1 MFVTEIRNIPYF
13 DGHCDTIYE
22 CMGKGRSLREN
33 SGHVDLVRGQRYG
46 RRAQFFALFD
56 NVRELPEGTAWTK
69 LCQMHDWFCA
79 QAAENADV
87 MALCRTGAEVDAAA
101 AQHKTAALLSIEG
114 ADLLTATWRIWRR
127 RASWACGLLNPA
139 ETNRCHV
146 RLLRAG
152 AERGLSAR
160 GVESVARME
169 ELGIHTDVSHI
180 SDAGF
185 WDVLRRAKRACDGVP
200 PIPGA
205 GGVPPPAE
213 STDDMFR
220 AIRDTGGVV
229 GINLYADFVGGD
241 SMEQLIAH
249 IERSLSL
256 DGEKTVALGGDLDGC
271 EALAGSVGVHDV
283 SEAYQ
288 ALEERGHC
296 DAAGGYFLE
305 QLATHTGAKLH
316 CSDATK
322 RQNAWHQIYS
332 SGICTRRWAA
342 TSPWTYSATDGRIMW
357 RRSALASLR

>member
-1 MFVTEIRNIPYF
+1 MVVTEIRNIPYF

-22 CMGKGRSLREN
+22 CMGRGRSLREN
-33 SGHVDLVRGQRYG
+33 SGHVDLMRGQRYG

-114 ADLLTATWRIWRR
+114 ADLLDCDMAHLETA
-127 RASWACGLLNPA
+127 ASWGVRLLNPVWNNA
-139 ETNRCHV
+139 NALCGSCAQEP
-146 RLLRAG
+146 
-152 AERGLSAR
+152 ERGLSAR
-160 GVESVARME
+160 GVEFVARME

-185 WDVLRRAKRACDGVP
+185 WDVLRRAKRPVVASHSNARAICP
-200 PIPGA
+200 HRRNL
-205 GGVPPPAE
+205 
-213 STDDMFR
+213 TDDMFR

-249 IERSLSL
+249 IERFLSL

-271 EALAGSVGVHDV
+271 EALAAGFSDV
-283 SEAYQ
+283 QDVAKLYQ
-288 ALEERGHC
+288 ALEERG
-296 DAAGGYFLE
+296 YPQTLLE
-305 QLATHTGAKLH
+305 
-316 CSDATK
+316 DIFW
-322 RQNAWHQIYS
+322 NN
-332 SGICTRRWAA
+332 
-342 TSPWTYSATDGRIMW
+342 W
-357 RRSALASLR
+357 RRIL

>member
-33 SGHVDLVRGQRYG
+33 SGHVDLMRGQRYG

-114 ADLLTATWRIWRR
+114 ADLLDCDMAHLETA
-127 RASWACGLLNPA
+127 ASWGVRLLNPVWNNA
-139 ETNRCHV
+139 NALCGTCAQEP
-146 RLLRAG
+146 
-152 AERGLSAR
+152 ERGLSAR
-160 GVESVARME
+160 GVEFVARME

-185 WDVLRRAKRACDGVP
+185 WDVLRRAKRPVTASHSNARAICP
-200 PIPGA
+200 HRRNL
-205 GGVPPPAE
+205 
-213 STDDMFR
+213 TDDMFR

-249 IERSLSL
+249 IERFLSL

-271 EALAGSVGVHDV
+271 EALAAGFSDV
-283 SEAYQ
+283 QDVAKLYQ
-288 ALEERGHC
+288 ALEERG
-296 DAAGGYFLE
+296 YPQTLLE
-305 QLATHTGAKLH
+305 
-316 CSDATK
+316 DIFW
-322 RQNAWHQIYS
+322 NN
-332 SGICTRRWAA
+332 
-342 TSPWTYSATDGRIMW
+342 W
-357 RRSALASLR
+357 RRIL

>member
-1 MFVTEIRNIPYF
+1 MVVTEIRNIPYF

-33 SGHVDLVRGQRYG
+33 SGHVDLMRGQRYG

-114 ADLLTATWRIWRR
+114 ADLLDCDMAHLETA
-127 RASWACGLLNPA
+127 ASWGVRLLNPVWNNANALCGSCA
-139 ETNRCHV
+139 EEP
-146 RLLRAG
+146 
-152 AERGLSAR
+152 ERGLSAR
-160 GVESVARME
+160 GVAFMARME
-169 ELGIHTDVSHI
+169 ELGIYVDVSHI

-185 WDVLRRAKRACDGVP
+185 WDVLRRAKRPVVASHSNARAICP
-200 PIPGA
+200 HRRNL
-205 GGVPPPAE
+205 
-213 STDDMFR
+213 TDDMFR

-249 IERSLSL
+249 IERFLSL

-271 EALAGSVGVHDV
+271 EALAAGFSDV
-283 SEAYQ
+283 QDVAKLYQ
-288 ALEERGHC
+288 ALEERG
-296 DAAGGYFLE
+296 YPQTLLE
-305 QLATHTGAKLH
+305 
-316 CSDATK
+316 DIFW
-322 RQNAWHQIYS
+322 NN
-332 SGICTRRWAA
+332 
-342 TSPWTYSATDGRIMW
+342 W
-357 RRSALASLR
+357 RRIL

>member
-33 SGHVDLVRGQRYG
+33 SGHVDLMRGQRYG

-114 ADLLTATWRIWRR
+114 ADLLDCDMAHLETA
-127 RASWACGLLNPA
+127 ASWGVRLLNPVWNNA
-139 ETNRCHV
+139 NALCGSCAQEP
-146 RLLRAG
+146 
-152 AERGLSAR
+152 ERGLSAK
-160 GVESVARME
+160 GAEFVAKME

-185 WDVLRRAKRACDGVP
+185 WDVLRRAKRPVVASHSNARAICP
-200 PIPGA
+200 HRRNL
-205 GGVPPPAE
+205 
-213 STDDMFR
+213 TDDMFR

-249 IERSLSL
+249 IERFLSL

-271 EALAGSVGVHDV
+271 EALAAGFSGVQDV
-283 SEAYQ
+283 VKLYQ
-288 ALEERGHC
+288 ALEERG
-296 DAAGGYFLE
+296 YPQTLLE
-305 QLATHTGAKLH
+305 
-316 CSDATK
+316 DIFWNNW
-322 RQNAWHQIYS
+322 R
-332 SGICTRRWAA
+332 
-342 TSPWTYSATDGRIMW
+342 RIM
-357 RRSALASLR
+357 

>member
-114 ADLLTATWRIWRR
+114 ADLLDCDMAHLETA
-127 RASWACGLLNPA
+127 ASWGVRLLNPVWNNA
-139 ETNRCHV
+139 NALCGSCAQEP
-146 RLLRAG
+146 
-152 AERGLSAR
+152 ERGLSVR
-160 GVESVARME
+160 GVEFVARME

-185 WDVLRRAKRACDGVP
+185 WDVLRRAKRPVTASHSNARAICP
-200 PIPGA
+200 HRRNL
-205 GGVPPPAE
+205 
-213 STDDMFR
+213 TDDMFR

-249 IERSLSL
+249 IERFLSL

-271 EALAGSVGVHDV
+271 EALAAGFSDV
-283 SEAYQ
+283 QDVAKLYQ
-288 ALEERGHC
+288 ALEERG
-296 DAAGGYFLE
+296 YPQTLLE
-305 QLATHTGAKLH
+305 
-316 CSDATK
+316 DIFW
-322 RQNAWHQIYS
+322 NN
-332 SGICTRRWAA
+332 
-342 TSPWTYSATDGRIMW
+342 W
-357 RRSALASLR
+357 RRIL

>member
-1 MFVTEIRNIPYF
+1 MVVTEIRNIPYF

-33 SGHVDLVRGQRYG
+33 SGHVDLMRGQRYG

-56 NVRELPEGTAWTK
+56 NVRELAEGTAWTK

-79 QAAENADV
+79 QAAENVDV

-114 ADLLTATWRIWRR
+114 ADLLDCDMAHLETA
-127 RASWACGLLNPA
+127 ASWGVRLLNPVWNNA
-139 ETNRCHV
+139 NALCGSCAQEP
-146 RLLRAG
+146 
-152 AERGLSAR
+152 ERGLSAR
-160 GVESVARME
+160 GVEFVARME

-185 WDVLRRAKRACDGVP
+185 WDVLRRAKRPVVASHSNARAICP
-200 PIPGA
+200 HRRNL
-205 GGVPPPAE
+205 
-213 STDDMFR
+213 TDDMFR

-249 IERSLSL
+249 IERFLSL

-271 EALAGSVGVHDV
+271 EALAAGFSDV
-283 SEAYQ
+283 QDVAKLYQ
-288 ALEERGHC
+288 ALEERG
-296 DAAGGYFLE
+296 YPQTLLE
-305 QLATHTGAKLH
+305 
-316 CSDATK
+316 DIFW
-322 RQNAWHQIYS
+322 NN
-332 SGICTRRWAA
+332 
-342 TSPWTYSATDGRIMW
+342 W
-357 RRSALASLR
+357 RRIL

>member
-1 MFVTEIRNIPYF
+1 MFVAEIRNIPYF

-33 SGHVDLVRGQRYG
+33 SGHVDLMRGQRYG

-69 LCQMHDWFCA
+69 LCQMYDWFCA

-114 ADLLTATWRIWRR
+114 ADLLDCDMAHLETA
-127 RASWACGLLNPA
+127 ASWGVRLLNPVWNNA
-139 ETNRCHV
+139 NPLCGSCAQEP
-146 RLLRAG
+146 
-152 AERGLSAR
+152 ERGLSAR
-160 GVESVARME
+160 GVEFVARME

-185 WDVLRRAKRACDGVP
+185 WDVLRRTKRPVVASHSNARAICP
-200 PIPGA
+200 HRRNL
-205 GGVPPPAE
+205 
-213 STDDMFR
+213 TDDMFR

-249 IERSLSL
+249 IERFLSL

-271 EALAGSVGVHDV
+271 EALAAGFSGVQDV
-283 SEAYQ
+283 
-288 ALEERGHC
+288 
-296 DAAGGYFLE
+296 
-305 QLATHTGAKLH
+305 AKL
-316 CSDATK
+316 
-322 RQNAWHQIYS
+322 
-332 SGICTRRWAA
+332 
-342 TSPWTYSATDGRIMW
+342 
-357 RRSALASLR
+357 

>member
-33 SGHVDLVRGQRYG
+33 SGHVDLMRGQRYG

-114 ADLLTATWRIWRR
+114 ADLLDCDMAHLETA
-127 RASWACGLLNPA
+127 ASWGVRLLNPVWNNA
-139 ETNRCHV
+139 NALCGSCAQEP
-146 RLLRAG
+146 
-152 AERGLSAR
+152 ERGLSAR
-160 GVESVARME
+160 GVEFVARME

-185 WDVLRRAKRACDGVP
+185 WDVLRRAKRPVTASHSNARAICP
-200 PIPGA
+200 HRRNL
-205 GGVPPPAE
+205 
-213 STDDMFR
+213 TDDMFR

-249 IERSLSL
+249 IERFLSL

-271 EALAGSVGVHDV
+271 EALAAGFSDV
-283 SEAYQ
+283 QDVAKLYQ
-288 ALEERGHC
+288 ALEERG
-296 DAAGGYFLE
+296 YPQTLLE
-305 QLATHTGAKLH
+305 
-316 CSDATK
+316 DIFW
-322 RQNAWHQIYS
+322 NN
-332 SGICTRRWAA
+332 
-342 TSPWTYSATDGRIMW
+342 W
-357 RRSALASLR
+357 RRIL

>member
-114 ADLLTATWRIWRR
+114 ADLLDCDMAHLETA
-127 RASWACGLLNPA
+127 ASWGVRLLNPVWNNA
-139 ETNRCHV
+139 NALCGTCAQEP
-146 RLLRAG
+146 
-152 AERGLSAR
+152 ERGLSAR
-160 GVESVARME
+160 GVEFVARME

-185 WDVLRRAKRACDGVP
+185 WDVLRRAKRPVVASHSNARAICP
-200 PIPGA
+200 HRRNL
-205 GGVPPPAE
+205 
-213 STDDMFR
+213 TDDMFR

-241 SMEQLIAH
+241 SMERLIAH
-249 IERSLSL
+249 IERFLSL

-271 EALAGSVGVHDV
+271 EALAAGFSDV
-283 SEAYQ
+283 QDVAKLYQ
-288 ALEERGHC
+288 ALEERG
-296 DAAGGYFLE
+296 YPQTLLE
-305 QLATHTGAKLH
+305 
-316 CSDATK
+316 DIFW
-322 RQNAWHQIYS
+322 NN
-332 SGICTRRWAA
+332 
-342 TSPWTYSATDGRIMW
+342 W
-357 RRSALASLR
+357 RRIL

>member
-1 MFVTEIRNIPYF
+1 MVVTEIRNIPYF

-33 SGHVDLVRGQRYG
+33 SGHVDLMRGQRYG

-114 ADLLTATWRIWRR
+114 ADLLDCDMAHLETA
-127 RASWACGLLNPA
+127 ASWGVRLLNPVWNNA
-139 ETNRCHV
+139 NALCGSCAQEP
-146 RLLRAG
+146 
-152 AERGLSAR
+152 ERGLSAR
-160 GVESVARME
+160 GVEFVARME

-180 SDAGF
+180 SDVGF
-185 WDVLRRAKRACDGVP
+185 WDVLRRAKRPVVASHSNARAICP
-200 PIPGA
+200 HRRNL
-205 GGVPPPAE
+205 
-213 STDDMFR
+213 TDDMFR

-229 GINLYADFVGGD
+229 GINLYADFVGGN

-249 IERSLSL
+249 IERFLSL

-271 EALAGSVGVHDV
+271 EALAAGFSDV
-283 SEAYQ
+283 QDVAKLYQ
-288 ALEERGHC
+288 ALEERG
-296 DAAGGYFLE
+296 YPQTLLE
-305 QLATHTGAKLH
+305 
-316 CSDATK
+316 DIFW
-322 RQNAWHQIYS
+322 NN
-332 SGICTRRWAA
+332 
-342 TSPWTYSATDGRIMW
+342 W
-357 RRSALASLR
+357 RRIL

>member
-1 MFVTEIRNIPYF
+1 MVVTEIRNIPYF

-33 SGHVDLVRGQRYG
+33 SGHVDLMRGQRYG

-114 ADLLTATWRIWRR
+114 ADLLDCDMAHLETA
-127 RASWACGLLNPA
+127 ASWGVRLLNPVWNNA
-139 ETNRCHV
+139 NALCGSCAQEP
-146 RLLRAG
+146 
-152 AERGLSAR
+152 ERGLSAR
-160 GVESVARME
+160 GVEFVARME

-185 WDVLRRAKRACDGVP
+185 WDVLRRAKRPVVASHSNARAICP
-200 PIPGA
+200 HRRNL
-205 GGVPPPAE
+205 
-213 STDDMFR
+213 TDDMFR

-249 IERSLSL
+249 IERFLSL

-271 EALAGSVGVHDV
+271 EALAAGFSDV
-283 SEAYQ
+283 QDVAKLYQ
-288 ALEERGHC
+288 ALEERG
-296 DAAGGYFLE
+296 YPQTLLE
-305 QLATHTGAKLH
+305 
-316 CSDATK
+316 DIFW
-322 RQNAWHQIYS
+322 NN
-332 SGICTRRWAA
+332 
-342 TSPWTYSATDGRIMW
+342 W
-357 RRSALASLR
+357 RRIL

>member
-33 SGHVDLVRGQRYG
+33 SGHVDLMRGQRYG

-114 ADLLTATWRIWRR
+114 ADLLDCDMAHLETA
-127 RASWACGLLNPA
+127 ASWGVRLLNPVWNNA
-139 ETNRCHV
+139 NALCGSCAQEP
-146 RLLRAG
+146 
-152 AERGLSAR
+152 ERGLSAR
-160 GVESVARME
+160 GVEFVARME

-185 WDVLRRAKRACDGVP
+185 WDVLRRAKRPVVASHSNARAICP
-200 PIPGA
+200 HRRNL
-205 GGVPPPAE
+205 
-213 STDDMFR
+213 TDDMFR

-249 IERSLSL
+249 IERFLSL

-271 EALAGSVGVHDV
+271 EALAAGFSDV
-283 SEAYQ
+283 QDVAKLYQ
-288 ALEERGHC
+288 TLEERG
-296 DAAGGYFLE
+296 YPQTLLE
-305 QLATHTGAKLH
+305 
-316 CSDATK
+316 DIFW
-322 RQNAWHQIYS
+322 NN
-332 SGICTRRWAA
+332 
-342 TSPWTYSATDGRIMW
+342 W
-357 RRSALASLR
+357 RRIL

>member
-114 ADLLTATWRIWRR
+114 ADLLDCDMAHLETA
-127 RASWACGLLNPA
+127 ASWGVRLLNPVWNNA
-139 ETNRCHV
+139 NALCGTCAQEP
-146 RLLRAG
+146 
-152 AERGLSAR
+152 ERGLSAR
-160 GVESVARME
+160 GVEFVARME

-185 WDVLRRAKRACDGVP
+185 WDVLRRAKRPVVASHSNARAICP
-200 PIPGA
+200 HRRNL
-205 GGVPPPAE
+205 
-213 STDDMFR
+213 TDDMFR

-229 GINLYADFVGGD
+229 GINLYANFVGGD

-249 IERSLSL
+249 IERFLSL

-271 EALAGSVGVHDV
+271 EALAAGFSDV
-283 SEAYQ
+283 QDVAKLYQ
-288 ALEERGHC
+288 ALEERG
-296 DAAGGYFLE
+296 YPQTLLE
-305 QLATHTGAKLH
+305 
-316 CSDATK
+316 DIFW
-322 RQNAWHQIYS
+322 NN
-332 SGICTRRWAA
+332 
-342 TSPWTYSATDGRIMW
+342 W
-357 RRSALASLR
+357 RRIL

>member
-1 MFVTEIRNIPYF
+1 MVVTEIRNIPYF

-33 SGHVDLVRGQRYG
+33 SGHVDLMRGQRYG

-114 ADLLTATWRIWRR
+114 ADLLGCDMAHLETA
-127 RASWACGLLNPA
+127 ASWGVRLLNPVWNNA
-139 ETNRCHV
+139 NALCGSCAQEP
-146 RLLRAG
+146 
-152 AERGLSAR
+152 ERGLSAK
-160 GVESVARME
+160 GAEFVARME

-185 WDVLRRAKRACDGVP
+185 WDVLRRTKRPVVASHSNARAICP
-200 PIPGA
+200 HRRNL
-205 GGVPPPAE
+205 
-213 STDDMFR
+213 TDDMFR

-249 IERSLSL
+249 IERFLSL
-256 DGEKTVALGGDLDGC
+256 DGEKAVALGGDLDGC
-271 EALAGSVGVHDV
+271 EALAAGFSGVQDV
-283 SEAYQ
+283 VKLYQ
-288 ALEERGHC
+288 ALEERG
-296 DAAGGYFLE
+296 YPQTLLE
-305 QLATHTGAKLH
+305 
-316 CSDATK
+316 DIFW
-322 RQNAWHQIYS
+322 NN
-332 SGICTRRWAA
+332 
-342 TSPWTYSATDGRIMW
+342 W
-357 RRSALASLR
+357 RRIL